1 MRRLFCVLLLAGC
14 LRGKPELPI
23 LNYHSVGD
31 TADEYTVPV
40 AAFEEQLDWLASHGF
55 HTVSLKDLADSR
67 QRRAPLPERPII
79 LTFDDG
85 KADALGIVLPA
96 LRKRGMRASFF
107 VITDLVGRAG
117 YLTWDGVRALA
128 EAGMEIGSHTAT
140 HPRLPD
146 LPDASVEHELVQS
159 RLTLQAELHRPVEA
173 LAYPYNSVRAR
184 IEQAARAA
192 GYRVAV
198 AGVDHGSAD
207 LLSLRRMPVDGL
219 TRIERLSAELAVSK
233 P

>member
-1 MRRLFCVLLLAGC
+1 MRGLLCVLLLAGC
-14 LRGKPELPI
+14 MRAKPELPI
-23 LNYHSVGD
+23 LNYHSVGAA
-31 TADEYTVPV
+31 ADDYTVPV
-40 AAFEEQLDWLASHGF
+40 AAFVEQLDWLASHGF
-55 HTVSLKDLADSR
+55 HTVSLHDLAEWR
-67 QRRAPLPERPII
+67 QRRAPLPDKAII

-96 LRKRGMRASFF
+96 LRKRGMRATFF

-128 EAGMEIGSHTAT
+128 DAGMEIGSHTAT

-146 LPDASVEHELVQS
+146 LSDARVQYELVES

-184 IEQAARAA
+184 IEKAASAA

-198 AGVDHGSAD
+198 AGVEHGSAD
-207 LLSLRRMPVDGL
+207 LLSLRRVPVNGM
-219 TRIERLSAELAVSK
+219 TRMEQFTAELAVFQR
-233 P
+233 

>member
-1 MRRLFCVLLLAGC
+1 MRRLLCVLLLAGC
-14 LRGKPELPI
+14 MRAKPELPI
-23 LNYHSVGD
+23 LNYHSVGGA
-31 TADEYTVPV
+31 ADDYTVPV

-55 HTVSLKDLADSR
+55 HTVSLNDLVDSR
-67 QRRAPLPERPII
+67 RRHAPLPDKAII

-107 VITDLVGRAG
+107 VVTSLVGRAG

-128 EAGMEIGSHTAT
+128 DAGMEIGSHTAT

-146 LPDASVEHELVQS
+146 LSDERVQDELRES
-159 RLTLQAELHRPVEA
+159 RLRLQAELHRPVEA

-184 IEQAARAA
+184 IEEAARAA

-207 LLSLRRMPVDGL
+207 LLSLRRMPVNGL
-219 TRIERLSAELAVSK
+219 TRIEQFTAELAASQR
-233 P
+233 

>member
-1 MRRLFCVLLLAGC
+1 MRRLLCVLLLAGC
-14 LRGKPELPI
+14 MRAKPELPI
-23 LNYHSVGD
+23 LNYHSVGGA
-31 TADEYTVPV
+31 ADDYTVPV

-55 HTVSLKDLADSR
+55 QTVSLNDLVDSR
-67 QRRAPLPERPII
+67 RRHAPLPDKAII

-85 KADALGIVLPA
+85 KVDALGIVLPA

-107 VITDLVGRAG
+107 VVTSLVGRAG

-128 EAGMEIGSHTAT
+128 DAGMEIGSHTAT

-146 LPDASVEHELVQS
+146 LSDERVQDELRES
-159 RLTLQAELHRPVEA
+159 RLRLQAGLHRPVEA

-184 IEQAARAA
+184 IEEAARAA

-198 AGVDHGSAD
+198 AGVEHGSAD
-207 LLSLRRMPVDGL
+207 LLSLRRMPVNGL
-219 TRIERLSAELAVSK
+219 TRIEQFTAELAASQR
-233 P
+233 

>member
-1 MRRLFCVLLLAGC
+1 MRRLLCVLLLAGC
-14 LRGKPELPI
+14 MRAKPELPI
-23 LNYHSVGD
+23 LNYHSVGGA
-31 TADEYTVPV
+31 ADDYTVPV
-40 AAFEEQLDWLASHGF
+40 AAFEEQLDWLASQGF
-55 HTVSLKDLADSR
+55 QTVSLNDLVDSR
-67 QRRAPLPERPII
+67 RRHAPLPDKAII

-107 VITDLVGRAG
+107 VVTSLVGRAG

-128 EAGMEIGSHTAT
+128 DAGMEIGSHTAT

-146 LPDASVEHELVQS
+146 LSDERVQDELRES
-159 RLTLQAELHRPVEA
+159 RLRLQAELHRPIEA

-184 IEQAARAA
+184 IEEAARAA

-207 LLSLRRMPVDGL
+207 LLSLRRMPVNGL
-219 TRIERLSAELAVSK
+219 TRIEQFTAELAASRR
-233 P
+233 

>member
-1 MRRLFCVLLLAGC
+1 MRRLLCVLLLAGC
-14 LRGKPELPI
+14 MRAKPELPI

-31 TADEYTVPV
+31 AADDYTIPV

-55 HTVSLKDLADSR
+55 HTVSLHDLAEWR
-67 QRRAPLPERPII
+67 ARRAPLPDKAII

-107 VITDLVGRAG
+107 VITSLVGRAG

-128 EAGMEIGSHTAT
+128 DAGMEIGSHTAT

-146 LPDASVEHELVQS
+146 LSDERVQDELRDS
-159 RLTLQAELHRPVEA
+159 RLRLQAELHRPVEA

-184 IEQAARAA
+184 IEEAARAA

-198 AGVDHGSAD
+198 AGVEHGSAD
-207 LLSLRRMPVDGL
+207 LLSLRRTPVNGL
-219 TRIERLSAELAVSK
+219 TRIEQFTAELAASER
-233 P
+233 

>member
-1 MRRLFCVLLLAGC
+1 MRRLLCLLLLAGC
-14 LRGKPELPI
+14 MRTKPELPI

-31 TADEYTVPV
+31 AADDYTVPV

-55 HTVSLKDLADSR
+55 HTVSLNDLVESR
-67 QRRAPLPERPII
+67 QRQAPLPDKAII

-96 LRKRGMRASFF
+96 LRRRGMRATFF
-107 VITDLVGRAG
+107 VITDFVGRAG
-117 YLTWDGVRALA
+117 YLSWDGVRALA
-128 EAGMEIGSHTAT
+128 DAGMEIGSHTAT

-146 LPDASVEHELVQS
+146 LPDARAQYELVES
-159 RLTLQAELHRPVEA
+159 RLTLLSELHRPVEA

-184 IEQAARAA
+184 IEKAARAA

-198 AGVDHGSAD
+198 AGVEHGSAD
-207 LLSLRRMPVDGL
+207 LLSLRRIPVNGM
-219 TRIERLSAELAVSK
+219 TRLEPFAAELGSR

>member
-1 MRRLFCVLLLAGC
+1 MRRLLWLLLIAGC
-14 LRGKPELPI
+14 MRGRPELPI

-31 TADEYTVPV
+31 AADDYTVPV
-40 AAFEEQLDWLASHGF
+40 AAFDDQLDWLASHGF
-55 HTVSLKDLADSR
+55 HTVSLRDLAESR
-67 QRRAPLPERPII
+67 RQSAPLPDKPII

-96 LRKRGMRASFF
+96 LRKRGMRATFF

-128 EAGMEIGSHTAT
+128 DAGMEIGSHTAT

-146 LPDASVEHELVQS
+146 LPDARVKYELVES
-159 RLTLQAELHRPVEA
+159 RRALMAKLHRPVEA

-184 IEQAARAA
+184 IERAARDA
-192 GYRVAV
+192 GYTIAV
-198 AGVDHGSAD
+198 AGVEHGSAD
-207 LLSLRRMPVDGL
+207 LLSLRRVTVNRTTPMV
-219 TRIERLSAELAVSK
+219 RFAAELAAANR
-233 P
+233 

>member
-1 MRRLFCVLLLAGC
+1 MRGLLCVLLLAGC
-14 LRGKPELPI
+14 MRAKPELPI
-23 LNYHSVGD
+23 LNYHSVGAA
-31 TADEYTVPV
+31 ADDYTVPV
-40 AAFEEQLDWLASHGF
+40 AGFEEQLDWLASHGF
-55 HTVSLKDLADSR
+55 HTVSLHDLAEWR
-67 QRRAPLPERPII
+67 QRRETLPDKAII

-96 LRKRGMRASFF
+96 LRKRGMRATFF

-128 EAGMEIGSHTAT
+128 DAGMEIGSHTAT

-146 LPDASVEHELVQS
+146 LPDARVQSELVES
-159 RLTLQAELHRPVEA
+159 RRTLQGELHRPVEA

-184 IEQAARAA
+184 IEKAARTA

-198 AGVDHGSAD
+198 AGVEHGSAD
-207 LLSLRRMPVDGL
+207 LLSLRRMPVNGM
-219 TRIERLSAELAVSK
+219 TRMEQFTAELAVFQR
-233 P
+233 

>member
-1 MRRLFCVLLLAGC
+1 MRRLLCVLLLAGC
-14 LRGKPELPI
+14 MRAKPELPI
-23 LNYHSVGD
+23 LNYHSVGGA
-31 TADEYTVPV
+31 ADDYTVPV
-40 AAFEEQLDWLASHGF
+40 AAFEEQLDWLASQGF
-55 HTVSLKDLADSR
+55 QTVSLNDLVDSR
-67 QRRAPLPERPII
+67 RRHAPLPDKAII

-107 VITDLVGRAG
+107 VVTSLVGRAG

-128 EAGMEIGSHTAT
+128 AAGMEIGSHTAT

-146 LPDASVEHELVQS
+146 LSDERVQDELRES
-159 RLTLQAELHRPVEA
+159 RLRLQTELHRPIEA

-184 IEQAARAA
+184 IEEAARAA

-207 LLSLRRMPVDGL
+207 LLSLRRMPVNGL
-219 TRIERLSAELAVSK
+219 TRIEQFTAELAASQR
-233 P
+233 